1 MKNQHIVAFS
11 GGVGGAKLVLGL
23 SQVLATEQLS
33 VLANTADD
41 FEHLGL
47 YIAPDLDSV
56 MYALAGIN
64 NQKLGWGIKDE
75 TWQCMSAME
84 RLQGET
90 WFSLGDQDI
99 ATHLLRT
106 QSLKQG
112 KSLSETTADLFQRLG
127 IQHTIMPMC
136 DEKVSTVVHTEEGGL
151 AFQHYFV
158 KRQCQ
163 PKVSG
168 FHFDGIEQASLGAAQ
183 KAAIAAMDAL
193 IICPSNPFVSVAP
206 ILAVPGM
213 RDAIKAR
220 SVPVVVVSPIIAGN
234 AVKGPAAK
242 MMQELDM
249 PVTALAIAE
258 YYRDIAS
265 HFVLDSQDAEQQAA
279 IEALGYKVL
288 TCNTL
293 MRNDVDKTQ
302 LAKTILSSL
311 HA

>member
-1 MKNQHIVAFS
+1 MKTQHIVAFS

-23 SQVLATEQLS
+23 SQVLSTEQLS

-75 TWQCMSAME
+75 TWQCMSAMG

-112 KSLSETTADLFQRLG
+112 KSLTESTVDLFRRLG
-127 IQHTIMPMC
+127 IEPTILPMC
-136 DEKVSTVVHTEEGGL
+136 DEKVSTVVHSEEGDL

-158 KRQCQ
+158 KRQCK
-163 PKVSG
+163 PKVTG
-168 FHFDGIEQASLGAAQ
+168 FYFDGIEKARIGAAQ
-183 KAAIAAMDAL
+183 EAALNAMDAL

-213 RDAIKAR
+213 HDAITAR
-220 SVPVVVVSPIIAGN
+220 AVPVVVVSPIIAGS

-242 MMQELDM
+242 MMQELNM
-249 PVTALAIAE
+249 PVTALAIAD

-265 HFVLDSQDAEQQAA
+265 HFVLDSQDAQQQSA

-288 TCNTL
+288 TCNTM
-293 MRNDVDKTQ
+293 MRSNTDKAQ
-302 LAKTILSSL
+302 LAKTILSFL
-311 HA
+311 HG

>member
-1 MKNQHIVAFS
+1 MMTKNIVAFS
-11 GGVGGAKLVLGL
+11 GGVGGAKLVVGL
-23 SQVLATEQLS
+23 SQVLPAERLS

-64 NQKLGWGIKDE
+64 NEELGWGITGE
-75 TWQCMSAME
+75 TWQCMSAMG

-106 QSLKQG
+106 QSLQQG
-112 KSLSETTADLFQRLG
+112 KSLTETTADLFRRLG
-127 IQHTIMPMC
+127 IPPTILPMC
-136 DEKVSTVVHTEEGGL
+136 DEKVSTVVHSEEGDL

-163 PKVSG
+163 PKVTG
-168 FHFDGIEQASLGAAQ
+168 FYFDGIEKASLGKAQQAALN
-183 KAAIAAMDAL
+183 AMDAL

-206 ILAVPGM
+206 ILTVPGI

-258 YYRDIAS
+258 YYRDLAS
-265 HFVLDSQDAEQQAA
+265 HFVLDSQDVEQQTA

-293 MRNDVDKTQ
+293 MRGNADKTQ
-302 LAKTILSSL
+302 LAKTILSFM
-311 HA
+311 HG

>member
-23 SQVLATEQLS
+23 SQVLSTEQLS

-64 NQKLGWGIKDE
+64 NQKLGWGIRDE
-75 TWQCMSAME
+75 TWQCMSAMG

-112 KSLSETTADLFQRLG
+112 KSLTETTADLFQRLG

-136 DEKVSTVVHTEEGGL
+136 DEKVSTVVHTEEGEL

-168 FHFDGIEQASLGAAQ
+168 FHFDGIEQASLGTSQ
-183 KAAIAAMDAL
+183 KAALNAMDAL

-220 SVPVVVVSPIIAGN
+220 SMPVVVVSPIIAGN

-242 MMQELDM
+242 MMQEM
-249 PVTALAIAE
+249 NMQVTALAIAE

-265 HFVLDSQDAEQQAA
+265 HFVLDSQDVEQQAA

-293 MRNDVDKTQ
+293 MRNDEDKAQ